1 MFSIQTTREQGLA
14 YKGKSTDEGYGYRMP
29 IYWVFKL
36 LSEQR
41 GELLVE
47 SCLQGKNTIA
57 APKSGLY
64 RDPRHTFQRVTH
76 CASVSQGVSGSGDR
90 LYLTLLNKDAR
101 QPVEIQIS
109 VEDWPLKSAV
119 EIHEVRADSYLA
131 ENTIK
136 SPNTVTLIGPKASRV
151 GDSGK
156 VAYQLK
162 PNTLAILRFQRD
174 GSRSD

>member
-1 MFSIQTTREQGLA
+1 M
-14 YKGKSTDEGYGYRMP
+14 
-29 IYWVFKL
+29 
-36 LSEQR
+36 
-41 GELLVE
+41 
-47 SCLQGKNTIA
+47 
-57 APKSGLY
+57 
-64 RDPRHTFQRVTH
+64 
-76 CASVSQGVSGSGDR
+76 
-90 LYLTLLNKDAR
+90 LNKDAR

-156 VAYQLK
+156 VAYQRK